1 MAEKS
6 EAKKLQEK
14 LTHKWNNVWEKTDDK
29 EQKNIF
35 EVCDR
40 YKDFLDAG
48 KTERESARE
57 IIRIAIANGYI
68 SIEEAIKKGKIEIG
82 DKIYASNKDKGVAM
96 FIIGKEA
103 LTSGMKIV
111 GSHIDVPRLDLK
123 PSPLYEDSDLAFL
136 KTHYYGGVK
145 KYHWVSLPL
154 ALHGVVIDKDGNR
167 KDIVI
172 GEDLDDPVFM
182 INDLLIHLSKDQMA
196 KKMGE
201 GITGEGLNILVG
213 SIPYNDKE
221 ISEKVKL
228 NILSILNEKY
238 GIVEE
243 DFTTAEFEVVPAGKS
258 RDIGFDRS
266 LVAAH
271 GHDDRVCAYATL
283 EAMLDMETPIKTA
296 VGLYV
301 DKEEVGSQGN
311 TGMQSR
317 FFEYA
322 VSELLALQEDSY
334 SELKLKRAMANSRV
348 LSADVAAALN
358 PNFPEVME
366 KRNAAMLG
374 KGVVLVKYTGARGKG
389 GCNDANAEFVSEVR
403 HLFNANNVV
412 WQTGELGKIDQ
423 GGGGTIAY
431 ILANYGMEV
440 VDCGVAVMGMHSP
453 YEVVSKA
460 DVYMTKKA
468 YKAFMESK

>member
-1 MAEKS
+1 MADKKS
-6 EAKKLQEK
+6 KAKKLQEK
-14 LTHKWNNVWEKTDDK
+14 LTHKWKNVWEEVDEK
-29 EQKNIF
+29 EKKEIF
-35 EVCDR
+35 EFSER
-40 YKDFLDAG
+40 YKTFLDVG

-57 IIRIAIANGYI
+57 IERQAVEAGYV
-68 SIEEAIKKGKIEIG
+68 SLEDAMKKGSVKAG
-82 DKIYASNKDKGVAM
+82 DKIYATNKDKGVAM
-96 FIIGKEA
+96 FIIGKEPIVN
-103 LTSGMKIV
+103 GMKIV

-123 PSPLYEDSDLAFL
+123 PSPLYEDTDLAFL

-145 KYHWVSLPL
+145 KYHWVALPL
-154 ALHGVVIDKDGNR
+154 ALHGVVVTKDGDR

-172 GEDLDDPVFM
+172 GEDENDPVFM
-182 INDLLIHLSKDQMA
+182 INDLLIHLSKDQLA
-196 KKMGE
+196 KKMAE

-213 SIPYNDKE
+213 SIPYSDDE

-228 NILSILNEKY
+228 NVLSILNEKY

-243 DFTTAEFEVVPAGKS
+243 DFVTAEFEVVPAGKS

-266 LVAAH
+266 LIGAH

-283 EAMLDMETPIKTA
+283 EAMLDMKSSEKTA

-322 VSELLALQEDSY
+322 VSEILALQEDY
-334 SELKLKRAMANSRV
+334 SELKLKRAMANSKV
-348 LSADVAAALN
+348 LSADVGAALN

-366 KRNAAMLG
+366 KRNAANLG

-389 GCNDANAEFVSEVR
+389 GCNDANAEFISEVR
-403 HLFNANNVV
+403 HLFNANDIV

-440 VDCGVAVMGMHSP
+440 VDCGVAVMGMHAP

-468 YKAFMESK
+468 YKAFMETK

>member
-1 MAEKS
+1 MADKKS

-14 LTHKWNNVWEKTDDK
+14 LTHKWKNVWEEVDEKGKK
-29 EQKNIF
+29 EIF
-35 EVCDR
+35 EVSER
-40 YKDFLDAG
+40 YKTFLDVG
-48 KTERESARE
+48 KTERETARE
-57 IIRIAIANGYI
+57 IVKQAIADGYV
-68 SIEEAIKKGKIEIG
+68 SLDEVIKKGSVKTG
-82 DKIYASNKDKGVAM
+82 DKIYATNKDKGVAM
-96 FIIGKEA
+96 FIIGKEPI
-103 LTSGMKIV
+103 TSGMKIV

-123 PSPLYEDSDLAFL
+123 PSPLYEDTDLAFL

-145 KYHWVSLPL
+145 KYHWVAIPL
-154 ALHGVVIDKDGNR
+154 ALHGVVVTKDGER

-172 GEDLDDPVFM
+172 GEDENDPVFM
-182 INDLLIHLSKDQMA
+182 INDLLIHLSKDQLA
-196 KKMGE
+196 KKMAE
-201 GITGEGLNILVG
+201 GITGEGLNMLVG
-213 SIPYNDKE
+213 SIPYADNE

-228 NILSILNEKY
+228 NVLSILNEKY

-243 DFTTAEFEVVPAGKS
+243 DFVTAEFEVVPAGKA

-266 LVAAH
+266 LVGAH

-283 EAMLDMETPIKTA
+283 EAMLDMKGSEKTA

-322 VSELLALQEDSY
+322 VSEILALQEDY
-334 SELKLKRAMANSRV
+334 SELKLKRAMANSKV
-348 LSADVAAALN
+348 LSADVGAALN

-366 KRNAAMLG
+366 KRNAANLG
-374 KGVVLVKYTGARGKG
+374 KGVVLVKYTGARGKS
-389 GCNDANAEFVSEVR
+389 GCNDANAEFISEVR
-403 HLFNANNVV
+403 HLFNDQGIV

-440 VDCGVAVMGMHSP
+440 VDCGVAVMGMHAP

-468 YKAFMESK
+468 YKAFMETK